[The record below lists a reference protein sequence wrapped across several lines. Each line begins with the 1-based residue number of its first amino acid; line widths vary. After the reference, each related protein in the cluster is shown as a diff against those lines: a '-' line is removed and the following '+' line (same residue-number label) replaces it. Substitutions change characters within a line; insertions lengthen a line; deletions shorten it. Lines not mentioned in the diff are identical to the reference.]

1 MEMFEYDARKSMANL
16 EKRGIDFREA
26 QELWLDP
33 GIVEFRLCHS
43 GERRWGAIARLR
55 DGLWTA
61 IFTIR
66 GEKICFISVRRST
79 MKEVSFY
86 DKANDR

>member
-1 MEMFEYDARKSMANL
+1 MEMFEYDTWKLMSNL
-16 EKRGIDFREA
+16 EKHGIDFQEA

-33 GIVEFRLCHS
+33 GLVEFRLYHS
-43 GERRWGAIARLR
+43 GERRWAAIARLR

-61 IFTIR
+61 IFTTRGGRIR
-66 GEKICFISVRRST
+66 LISVRRST

-86 DKANDR
+86 DKANDC